1 MFDYIY
7 NVVNDIYYGYLIIKC
22 ANNNCK
28 RTFKISRTNYKGGL
42 YSCNMGCSLDSYN
55 NSHNNEN

>member
-22 ANNNCK
+22 ANKNCK
-28 RTFKISRTNYKGGL
+28 RIFKISRNNYNNTE
-42 YSCNMGCSLDSYN
+42 YCCNMSCTFEAYN
-55 NSHNNEN
+55 NK

>member
-7 NVVNDIYYGYLIIKC
+7 NIVNDIYYGYLIIKC

-28 RTFKISRTNYKGGL
+28 RTFKILRNNYKGGL
-42 YSCNMGCSLDSYN
+42 YSCNMGCALEAYN
-55 NSHNNEN
+55 N

>member
-7 NVVNDIYYGYLIIKC
+7 NVVNDMYYVYYGYITIKC

-28 RTFKISRTNYKGGL
+28 RTFKISRNNYKGGL
-42 YSCNMGCSLDSYN
+42 YSCNMGCSLEVYN
-55 NSHNNEN
+55 Y